1 MYAALTGAAGDRR
14 GRKFDH
20 SVKEGDEKHHNHVK
34 MNAPAPA
41 PAPAPANTISL
52 VYVAA
57 AAAAAGGTARTT
69 RCKGHTKS
77 NRVCK
82 KRGHYC
88 VPGVSGNYCIIH
100 LPKVL
105 PGAVLS
111 DDDSEY
117 DDMPDLEPISPTML
131 MPQTAF
137 NVYIDNYDGGGD
149 TDTDSDMPEL
159 ELVPDWPTAR
169 VPAFPRALSN
179 CLSL

>member
-1 MYAALTGAAGDRR
+1 
-14 GRKFDH
+14 
-20 SVKEGDEKHHNHVK
+20 
-34 MNAPAPA
+34 MNSPV
-41 PAPAPANTISL
+41 PANTISL
-52 VYVAA
+52 VYV

-88 VPGVSGNYCIIH
+88 VPGVPGNYCLIH

-105 PGAVLS
+105 PGAALS

-117 DDMPDLEPISPTML
+117 DDMPDLEPITP
-131 MPQTAF
+131 F
-137 NVYIDNYDGGGD
+137 NVYIDQHEDYG
-149 TDTDSDMPEL
+149 DMPEL
-159 ELVPDWPTAR
+159 ELVPDWPAAR
-169 VPAFPRALSN
+169 AALPRALPN